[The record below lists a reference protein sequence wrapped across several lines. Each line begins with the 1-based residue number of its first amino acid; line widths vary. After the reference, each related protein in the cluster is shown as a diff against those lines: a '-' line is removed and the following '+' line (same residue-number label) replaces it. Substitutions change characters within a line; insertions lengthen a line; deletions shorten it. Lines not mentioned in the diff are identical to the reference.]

1 MFAFVISY
9 HRKNKLV
16 NGRFSFTCL
25 AIDWEHLLRNPFLF
39 FFFHSQCQVTEG
51 FELAAHKC
59 S

>member
-16 NGRFSFTCL
+16 NGRFSFACL
-25 AIDWEHLLRNPFLF
+25 AIDWERLLRNPF
-39 FFFHSQCQVTEG
+39 FFHFQCQITEG